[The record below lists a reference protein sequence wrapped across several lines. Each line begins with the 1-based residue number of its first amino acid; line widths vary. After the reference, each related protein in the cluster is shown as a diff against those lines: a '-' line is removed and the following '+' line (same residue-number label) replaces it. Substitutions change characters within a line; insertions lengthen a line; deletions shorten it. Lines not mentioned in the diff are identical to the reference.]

1 MIVCGFISACDDG
14 SVDVARQ
21 ASQKGCALRERI
33 ALALA
38 RYAGERDQSDLCGTV
53 WAGELL
59 DESGELR
66 IESIIDESVFGGRVK
81 GDHDVLGFPAGAG
94 GGGCEKQARQ
104 HRATCSPVRERR

>member
-33 ALALA
+33 ALAFVLF
-38 RYAGERDQSDLCGTV
+38 AGERDQSDLCGTV

-59 DESGELR
+59 DESSECGSE
-66 IESIIDESVFGGRVK
+66 ITIN
-81 GDHDVLGFPAGAG
+81 
-94 GGGCEKQARQ
+94 
-104 HRATCSPVRERR
+104 